1 MTVAPIITLPY
12 VAPVVPPVKPNEGP
26 GKLLKIMRRVTLYMP
41 PRSTCHHPE
50 PSHGNDTMLPPIWSI
65 TMIPSLPMLCKRVE
79 WEVGCT
85 EIHRKYERRLQNS

>member
-1 MTVAPIITLPY
+1 
-12 VAPVVPPVKPNEGP
+12 
-26 GKLLKIMRRVTLYMP
+26 MP

-79 WEVGCT
+79 WEWGAQKYIENMNVDCK
-85 EIHRKYERRLQNS
+85 IHKLQ